1 VNDPVFRGLQLVTG
15 GSGYLGSDLVR
26 RLVARGAK
34 VRVFDLV
41 DADDRPTDV
50 EFQQGDIR
58 DAAAVARAC
67 DGIDAIYHNVAQVPL
82 VRDRAMLQSVNT
94 HGTELLLEAALA
106 AGVRKVV
113 HTSSSAVYGVPAQL
127 PVTEATPPTPAEAYG
142 QAKYAA
148 EGICAEFAKRGLDVS
163 IIRPRTIVG
172 SGRLG
177 IFQILFEWISQ
188 GSNVPVLGRGDN
200 VYQFVHAADLAE
212 ACMLAARRA
221 GPAEYNCGA
230 GRFGT
235 MREVLENLC
244 EHAGTGSKVK
254 SVPMRPAVAGM
265 KLTSALGLSPL
276 SGYHWL
282 MYGRSMYF
290 DNAKAESELNW
301 TPRFSNDEMFIES
314 YDWYVRNRERT
325 LTTRGPSHHRSAVK
339 QGVLRLVGWLL

>member
-1 VNDPVFRGLQLVTG
+1 MSDPQPRGLQLVTG

-26 RLVARGAK
+26 RLVARGAE

-41 DADDRPTDV
+41 DADDRPPDV
-50 EFQQGDIR
+50 DFQQGDIR

-67 DGIDAIYHNVAQVPL
+67 DGVDAIFHNVAQVPL

-94 HGTELLLEAALA
+94 RGTERLLEAALA
-106 AGVRKVV
+106 AGVRKVI
-113 HTSSSAVYGVPAQL
+113 HTSSSAVYGVPSEL
-127 PVTEATPPTPAEAYG
+127 PVTEATPPTPAEPYG
-142 QAKYAA
+142 AAKYAA
-148 EGICAEFAKRGLDVS
+148 EGICAEFATRGLDVS

-200 VYQFVHAADLAE
+200 IYQFIHAADLAE
-212 ACMLAARRA
+212 ACILAAGRA
-221 GPAEYNCGA
+221 GSAEYNCGA
-230 GRFGT
+230 GRFGS
-235 MREVLENLC
+235 MREVLESLC
-244 EHAGTGSKVK
+244 DHAGTGSKVK
-254 SVPMRPAVAGM
+254 SVPMRPAIVGM

-290 DNAKAESELNW
+290 DNAKAESELQW
-301 TPRFSNDEMFIES
+301 TPRFSNDE
-314 YDWYVRNRERT
+314 
-325 LTTRGPSHHRSAVK
+325 
-339 QGVLRLVGWLL
+339 